1 MGRSHL
7 GDASTVEE
15 PRGKKKKKTENEG
28 DKLCRSR
35 ENLTEAALDTLRD
48 RGGRLSVRK
57 TWGLEK
63 GGDGARSNPGE

>member
-1 MGRSHL
+1 M
-7 GDASTVEE
+7 EE
-15 PRGKKKKKTENEG
+15 PRGKKTENEG

-57 TWGLEK
+57 TRGLEK